1 LFGFQVKE
9 REMKQQLEEREESAL
24 GMKETFMT
32 LQQEVDGKTKRL
44 KKLANRL
51 QSMERELTDSKI
63 EFAREREDLTLM
75 QNNFTR

>member
-1 LFGFQVKE
+1 MKE

-24 GMKETFMT
+24 GMKETFTT
-32 LQQEVDGKTKRL
+32 LQQEVDGKTKRM
-44 KKLANRL
+44 KKLASR
-51 QSMERELTDSKI
+51 QQAMERELVDSKI